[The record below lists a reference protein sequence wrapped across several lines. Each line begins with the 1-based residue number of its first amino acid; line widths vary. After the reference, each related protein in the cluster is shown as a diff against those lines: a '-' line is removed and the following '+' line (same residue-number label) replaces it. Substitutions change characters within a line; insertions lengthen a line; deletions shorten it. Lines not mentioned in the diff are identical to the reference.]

1 MMTPVEDYHEKWGQ
15 LDSDADEDV
24 PAGLAEAVESGNIKE
39 ISCKLQRGADP
50 LEEGRSGWPAFHL
63 ACNLGDL
70 DALELFSR
78 YTNAF
83 KDIVN
88 RPLRKGRYTP
98 LSLACQKGHHKAA
111 EFLLEHN
118 ATIEQEND
126 RGFTPLYLATQAVT
140 PKTFERVLSK
150 YDKYSFNRRKSIC
163 NCLRHA
169 KAFMQAV
176 EAEQHRPE
184 PLAPSGPLPWLDGG
198 NGGNK
203 GNHISNDSA
212 VDNSVNKGFSPAPF
226 ADQSSESPFTDDAED
241 TARAAAKGYHYP
253 STGNDENHVVREQNT
268 SSQRDL
274 KSSYLGE
281 EEGGGG
287 DGWTSRTTATTVSS
301 DEGGDLSQ
309 SGVASVGS
317 DDVDSSFDREYE
329 DYLNSPRGLPPIA
342 ATGLMGDSEMNFAKL
357 RIDDSGDS
365 PNDPQNEA
373 KQN

>member
-1 MMTPVEDYHEKWGQ
+1 MTPVEDYHEKWGQ

-126 RGFTPLYLATQAVT
+126 RGFTPLYLATQAGHLKCMAYLLHYGADPNRVCQSHGT
-140 PKTFERVLSK
+140 PVYIAARLLK
-150 YDKYSFNRRKSIC
+150 RK
-163 NCLRHA
+163 A
-169 KAFMQAV
+169 
-176 EAEQHRPE
+176 
-184 PLAPSGPLPWLDGG
+184 LDLLVNYGG
-198 NGGNK
+198 NLSVTASDTGL
-203 GNHISNDSA
+203 SA
-212 VDNSVNKGFSPAPF
+212 SDILFKRYNLTFDHVFPDI
-226 ADQSSESPFTDDAED
+226 FT
-241 TARAAAKGYHYP
+241 RAKGTES
-253 STGNDENHVVREQNT
+253 STTQAHIR
-268 SSQRDL
+268 
-274 KSSYLGE
+274 
-281 EEGGGG
+281 
-287 DGWTSRTTATTVSS
+287 A
-301 DEGGDLSQ
+301 
-309 SGVASVGS
+309 
-317 DDVDSSFDREYE
+317 
-329 DYLNSPRGLPPIA
+329 
-342 ATGLMGDSEMNFAKL
+342 
-357 RIDDSGDS
+357 
-365 PNDPQNEA
+365 
-373 KQN
+373 